1 VNGSDDRRA
10 LWRELL
16 EDARWAPSPHNIQPW
31 LLRCRDDGTAEVSI
45 PTNRLLLDT
54 DPGGLFTGSGV
65 GCLVEALAVA
75 ARAHRLALT
84 ATPTGRLPGDPDPV
98 VVLGLERADEHADER
113 ALLRERRTSRLP
125 FDGSPVEAALLE
137 ELAALSVAAGHT
149 WQASD
154 DAVLVDWIVDLN
166 RDTLFLDMADPTARA
181 EVGHWLRFSNR
192 DAARRRDGFS
202 PEALGFPGWLLRLF
216 FRRHTLLELPGIRHG
231 ARYLYGRTTTGTRTI
246 AWLRGPFETF
256 EDGVAAGRL
265 LMRLWLTMTRD
276 GVRLHPFGSV
286 VTNATA
292 NARLQ
297 SRIEPGDG
305 TLWLIMRLGRSAEPP
320 RSHRREVDELVA

>member
-1 VNGSDDRRA
+1 MNGPPDRRA

-45 PTNRLLLDT
+45 PTDRLLPDT
-54 DPGGLFTGSGV
+54 DPGGRFTGSGV

-84 ATPTGRLPGDPDPV
+84 ATPTGREPGDPSPV
-98 VVLGLERADEHADER
+98 IVLALAPVDEHADER
-113 ALLRERRTSRLP
+113 GLLRERRTSRLP
-125 FDGSPVEAALLE
+125 FDGSLVDQSLLD
-137 ELAALSVAAGHT
+137 ELATLSAAAGHT
-149 WQASD
+149 WQASSD
-154 DAVLVDWIVDLN
+154 PELVRWIVELN
-166 RDTLFLDMADPTARA
+166 RETLFLDMADPTARA

-192 DAARRRDGFS
+192 EAAQRRDGFS

-216 FRRHTLLELPGIRHG
+216 FRRHALLELPGIRHG
-231 ARYLYGRTTTGTRTI
+231 ARSLYGRTTRGTRTI

-265 LMRLWLTMTRD
+265 LMRLWLTMTRE

-286 VTNATA
+286 VTNPTA

-297 SRIEPGDG
+297 ARIEPGDG
-305 TLWLIMRLGRSAEPP
+305 TLWLIMRLGLSTEPP
-320 RSHRREVDELVA
+320 RSHRRGVDELVA